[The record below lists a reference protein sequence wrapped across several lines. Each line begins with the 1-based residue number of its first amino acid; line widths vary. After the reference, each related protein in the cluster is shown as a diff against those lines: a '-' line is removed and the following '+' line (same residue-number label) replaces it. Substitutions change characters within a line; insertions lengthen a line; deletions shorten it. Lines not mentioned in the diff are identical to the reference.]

1 LQTLP
6 VADFHAKLSS
16 MQTES
21 RKRKRIVT
29 ITDVAQHAGVGVS
42 TVSRAMN
49 GAKNILEETR
59 ARVAKSAKLLG
70 YVPNVSAQN
79 LAGSRVIRVGVLCG
93 NPSSNYTGQFLLTLL
108 EQSRQNNCQLIVQ
121 QCNGVKDELPSL
133 DSLLQGGVDGVLLPA
148 PLCDSVAIN
157 SRLEAVGLP
166 VVGIG
171 TTGEASQAISVFI
184 DNVAAT
190 KRVTRHLLS
199 LGHRDFGFIMGSAK
213 QLDSA
218 RRFEGFEVAI
228 RESGLK
234 VRPEWV
240 IRGNYTYLS
249 GIKAAQFLLGRKQ
262 RPTAILASN
271 DDMAAATIAVAHRLN
286 IEVPRDLSVTGFD
299 DTPIATAVWP
309 TLTTVRQPMSK
320 MTSVALG
327 LIWEEVRLRR
337 VGKTL
342 GPQRHCLAS
351 ILVERDSSARRR

>member
-1 LQTLP
+1 
-6 VADFHAKLSS
+6 

-29 ITDVAQHAGVGVS
+29 ITDVARHAGVGVS

-79 LAGSRVIRVGVLCG
+79 LAGSRVIRLGVLCG

-108 EQSRQNNCQLIVQ
+108 EQSRHNNCQLIVQ
-121 QCNGVKDELPSL
+121 QCDGVKDELPSL
-133 DSLLQGGVDGVLLPA
+133 DSLLQGGVDGVLLPP

-157 SRLEAVGLP
+157 SRLEAVRLP

-190 KRVTRHLLS
+190 RRVTRHLLS

-218 RRFEGFEVAI
+218 RRFEGFEAAI

-249 GIKAAQFLLGRKQ
+249 GIKAAESLLGSKQ

-327 LIWEEVRLRR
+327 LIGEEVRLRR

-342 GPQRHCLAS
+342 GSRRHCLPS